1 MSRSKMAE
9 EEECADVGEE
19 GMDEGEREP
28 TLAEPVWRCW
38 DVWLESLCSL

>member
-1 MSRSKMAE
+1 MSRSNMAE

-28 TLAEPVWRCW
+28 TLAEPVWRC
-38 DVWLESLCSL
+38 